1 MSEKRTGRRAS
12 FSQRS
17 GKDFRVLL
25 IENNLV
31 YMSAKKGG
39 KGVFEDTPKTDASAR
54 VIDISDDAS
63 DLLRQLRIEQSR
75 AYISPYVFSQD
86 GRAEPMHPTS
96 PTRYFA
102 KSNPASGGQFMP
114 TCGVLPMDFPVVLC
128 YTERKDANAAET
140 GRFSACTVSILQN
153 GVSGWI

>member
-31 YMSAKKGG
+31 YTSAKKGG

-75 AYISPYVFSQD
+75 A
-86 GRAEPMHPTS
+86 
-96 PTRYFA
+96 
-102 KSNPASGGQFMP
+102 
-114 TCGVLPMDFPVVLC
+114 
-128 YTERKDANAAET
+128 
-140 GRFSACTVSILQN
+140 
-153 GVSGWI
+153 